1 MEFKIE
7 YDTILTIAEEEVSR
21 EASQA
26 YSEDGS
32 SLYDGLR
39 MISRDEAKRKRM
51 MSEVL
56 VSIRILCNRLVKQV
70 ELEEGADSGGEDTGE
85 KTSFYFN
92 LEMSPRRAA
101 GKGESLKTLFRS
113 LTVSLFLN
121 KYFASKNNA
130 DLASKYDAV
139 ALSDV
144 QTIAKQLYE
153 KLPPVYPTIV
163 ETPSDNDAPEEEMP
177 PVDVPVEPP
186 TDTPDGDVPE
196 EENPDT
202 PVEDETSNDNNL

>member
-1 MEFKIE
+1 MSAAERINIKSTEVLVNLFLFKNQVMEFKIE
-7 YDTILTIAEEEVSR
+7 YNTIMAIAEEEVSR

-26 YSEDGS
+26 YSEDGG

-39 MISRDEAKRKRM
+39 MISRDEEKKKRM

-56 VSIRILCNRLVKQV
+56 VSIRILCNRLVKHV
-70 ELEEGADSGGEDTGE
+70 ALAGDGDSEE
-85 KTSFYFN
+85 KTSFYFD

-130 DLASKYDAV
+130 DLATKYDAA
-139 ALSDV
+139 ALADV
-144 QTIAKQLYE
+144 QTIAKLLYE
-153 KLPPVYPTIV
+153 KLPPVYPTI
-163 ETPSDNDAPEEEMP
+163 
-177 PVDVPVEPP
+177 
-186 TDTPDGDVPE
+186 
-196 EENPDT
+196 
-202 PVEDETSNDNNL
+202 DE